1 MKKSIIL
8 GICVT
13 SIILLLVPTIPAQQ
27 YNQAIESY
35 QINFKDQIDLLSN
48 KLQNFDS
55 EINDIESYK
64 LNIINDVNLIA
75 ENIDSFEG
83 NYQTSIIGFILNTI
97 IALIFTFFGT
107 IFGIL
112 FGPILSILIQLL
124 TAPAVILAKLIS
136 LLFGNNSLNLA

>member
-35 QINFKDQIDLLSN
+35 QINFEDQIDLISN

-55 EINDIESYK
+55 EINDKESYK
-64 LNIINDVNLIA
+64 LNIINDINLII
-75 ENIDSFEG
+75 EYFDSFEYY
-83 NYQTSIIGFILNTI
+83 YQTSFIGFILNTI

-112 FGPILSILIQLL
+112 FGPILSVLIQLL
-124 TAPAVILAKLIS
+124 TAPAVILAKIIS
-136 LLFGNNSLNLA
+136 LLFGNNSINLA

>member
-35 QINFKDQIDLLSN
+35 QINFENQIDLIPN

-55 EINDIESYK
+55 EINDKESYK
-64 LNIINDVNLIA
+64 LNIINDINLII
-75 ENIDSFEG
+75 EYFDSFEYY
-83 NYQTSIIGFILNTI
+83 YQTSFIGFILNTI

-112 FGPILSILIQLL
+112 FGPILSVLIQLL
-124 TAPAVILAKLIS
+124 TAPAVILAKIIS
-136 LLFGNNSLNLA
+136 LLFGNNSINLA

>member
-35 QINFKDQIDLLSN
+35 QINFEDQIDLISN

-55 EINDIESYK
+55 EINDKESYK
-64 LNIINDVNLIA
+64 LNIINDINLII
-75 ENIDSFEG
+75 ENFDSFEYY
-83 NYQTSIIGFILNTI
+83 YQTSFIGFILNTI

-112 FGPILSILIQLL
+112 FGPILSVLIQLL
-124 TAPAVILAKLIS
+124 TAPAVILAKIIS
-136 LLFGNNSLNLA
+136 LLFGNNSINLA